1 MNNSNLLYLTVHY
14 SIATV
19 WLANGLLCK
28 ILNLVPRHQQ
38 IVARIL
44 GVDYAGVFT
53 KAIGVG
59 EVLIA
64 LWIISSYKPRLCA
77 MVQIALVLAMNIME
91 FLLVPDLLLF
101 GRLNAF
107 FALCFVIVVYC
118 HQFVLRPRAAL

>member
-1 MNNSNLLYLTVHY
+1 MKNKIYLSLVWI
-14 SIATV
+14 IATV

-28 ILNLVPRHQQ
+28 ILNLVPRHQK

-44 GVDYAGVFT
+44 GAEHVDVFT

-77 MVQIALVLAMNIME
+77 IVQITLVLAMNIME
-91 FLLVPDLLLF
+91 LILVPDLLLF

-118 HQFVLRPRAAL
+118 HQFVLRPRSAL